1 MRRAISA
8 EASKLMSLPATWLA
22 VALALLLAPA
32 IAALRALQEL
42 SEITKGVQTAVQF
55 AIGFEELGFGV
66 TGVIILGVIAISSEY
81 STEGEESGNGR
92 QMVTSLLAAPSRLR
106 FFVSK
111 ASVVASASAI
121 LAILTIPVTMGIL
134 RLILGEFS
142 PVIGIADLPRL
153 IGVVLYW
160 TLTSLLALGITFL
173 TRHAA
178 LPLAFLIL
186 NTSVM
191 TVSYLLT
198 RITRWANYLPDM
210 AGIRMFHEID
220 DAGSPLTPLGGG
232 IVMAVWVLAILSVA
246 AFTFCR
252 RDV

>member
-1 MRRAISA
+1 MRKAISA
-8 EASKLMSLPATWLA
+8 EASKLMSLPAAWLA
-22 VALALLLAPA
+22 VALALLVAPA
-32 IAALRALQEL
+32 IAALRAFQEL
-42 SEITKGVQTAVQF
+42 SEITKGTQAVVQF
-55 AIGFEELGFGV
+55 AIGFEELAFGV

-81 STEGEESGNGR
+81 YTESEESGNGR
-92 QMVTSLLAAPSRLR
+92 QMVTSLLAAPSRFQ

-111 ASVVASASAI
+111 AVVVASSSAI
-121 LAILTIPVTMGIL
+121 LAILTIPVTMGVI
-134 RLILGEFS
+134 RLILGEYA
-142 PVIGIADLPRL
+142 PVIGVADVPRL
-153 IGVVLYW
+153 MGVVLYW
-160 TLTSLLALGITFL
+160 TFTALLALGITFL

-220 DAGSPLTPLGGG
+220 DAGSPLSPLGGG
-232 IVMAVWVLAILSVA
+232 LVMTVWVLSILSVA
-246 AFTFCR
+246 AFSFCR